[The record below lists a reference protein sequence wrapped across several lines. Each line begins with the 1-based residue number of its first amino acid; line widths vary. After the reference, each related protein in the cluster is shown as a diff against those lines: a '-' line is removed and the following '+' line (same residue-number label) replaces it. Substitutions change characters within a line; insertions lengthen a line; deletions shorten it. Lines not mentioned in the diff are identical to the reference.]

1 MRFQAALRIVILRS
15 MSFVPVGPCANA
27 IVGPNEI
34 FSNKYGV
41 ITVGDTTNH
50 LPIYVG
56 PTVSA
61 SIVGTQRIRERSRW
75 H

>member
-1 MRFQAALRIVILRS
+1 MRFQAELRIVILRS
-15 MSFVPVGPCANA
+15 MPFVPVGPCANT
-27 IVGPNEI
+27 IVGPNKI
-34 FSNKYGV
+34 ISNKYGV

-50 LPIYVG
+50 FPIYVG

-61 SIVGTQRIRERSRW
+61 LIVGTQRIRERPRW